1 MLMPSTPFAYP
12 HVVSRTFAS
21 FRVLNFY
28 VSAGQGNFCTGF
40 DSRQLHQVEKQVGDV
55 FPGLFCFPST
65 GRVGQNVLHCLET
78 VKPLSDRGVSLVSLT
93 DGIDFFTAAGPMMIG
108 GLGSLAECEREPTC
122 GLLCLHH
129 QR

>member
-40 DSRQLHQVEKQVGDV
+40 DSRQLHWYMQVRATSS
-55 FPGLFCFPST
+55 GLFFFPINVNEHRYST
-65 GRVGQNVLHCLET
+65 WT
-78 VKPLSDRGVSLVSLT
+78 
-93 DGIDFFTAAGPMMIG
+93 
-108 GLGSLAECEREPTC
+108 
-122 GLLCLHH
+122 
-129 QR
+129 